1 MVASTDQLQV
11 DVIKGGYGAVILL
24 NLCNKIAGKLGV
36 DRAILFMLLG
46 KGFSFI
52 SQPITI
58 YLIAKYFTLSE
69 QGFYYTFA
77 NILSVS
83 IFLELSLGVVLIQ
96 FASHEFAY
104 LSWRP
109 DGSLTGGSEH
119 LSRLISLARKSV
131 KWYGVLSLLFLAV
144 LTPAGLYFFGSNPDS
159 TKVVYRL
166 PWICLVVFSAL
177 NLILYPVMSLIEG
190 CGKVAGIQQMRL
202 YQALF
207 GAFSIWVV
215 IVSNGSLLAASV
227 LAGSNF
233 VVSVVWI
240 YTNFRG
246 LLRQVLR
253 TDAVIHD
260 CQISWRAEILPM
272 QWRIALSSICGF
284 LVSQLFNP
292 LLFHYQSPADAGKM
306 GMSMSIANVALAF
319 SLSWIATKFPIYG
332 SLIQKKQYDELDSI
346 ALKCTLQAFFFSVLL
361 SASILT
367 AVYLIKIYF
376 PQYGDRVLS
385 LYAIGALLFSNLT
398 IFFITAMAG
407 YLRAHKVEP
416 LLAMS
421 IVTGV
426 ATAVSAWVC
435 AKYFTAETMTFSVVC
450 INLLIAL
457 PMTAYIFIKKRN
469 EWHVSSSAN

>member
-1 MVASTDQLQV
+1 LSIT
-11 DVIKGGYGAVILL
+11 
-24 NLCNKIAGKLGV
+24 NKVLEKFGV
-36 DRAILFMLLG
+36 DKAILFMLLG
-46 KGFSFI
+46 RGFSFI
-52 SQPITI
+52 SQPVTI
-58 YLIAKYFTLSE
+58 YLIAKHFTLSQ

-83 IFLELSLGVVLIQ
+83 IFLELSLGVVLTQ

-104 LSWRP
+104 LSWRA
-109 DGSLTGGSEH
+109 DGSLTGDSEH
-119 LSRLISLARKSV
+119 LSRIISLARKSL
-131 KWYGVLSLLFLAV
+131 KWYGVLSLLFLAL
-144 LTPAGLYFFGSNPDS
+144 LTPIGLYFFGSNPESAAVD
-159 TKVVYRL
+159 YGL

-177 NLILYPVMSLIEG
+177 NLILYPAMSIIEG
-190 CGKVAGIQQMRL
+190 CGKVTGIQQMRL

-207 GAFSIWVV
+207 GAFFIWMV
-215 IVSNGSLLAASV
+215 ILSNGSLLAASV
-227 LAGSNF
+227 MAGSNF
-233 VVSVVWI
+233 VVSAVWI
-240 YTNFRG
+240 FMNSRG
-246 LLRQVLR
+246 LLRQVLG
-253 TDAVIHD
+253 TDTVIHTE
-260 CQISWRAEILPM
+260 QISWRVEILPM

-319 SLSWIATKFPIYG
+319 SLAWIATKFPTYG
-332 SLIQKKQYDELDSI
+332 SLIQKKQYKELDII
-346 ALKCTLQAFFFSVLL
+346 ALRSTMQAFFFSVVL
-361 SASILT
+361 SISILV

-376 PQYGDRVLS
+376 PQYGNRVLS
-385 LYAIGALLFSNLT
+385 VYAIGALLLSNMT

-421 IVTGV
+421 VITGV

-435 AKYFTAETMTFSVVC
+435 AKYFTAEIMTFSVVC

-457 PMTAYIFIKKRN
+457 PLTAYIFIRKRK
-469 EWHVSSSAN
+469 EWHVMTED